1 MLNTT
6 PAEAIAFAKAAS
18 FDAVMKQI
26 RYINM
31 VKKSILLYG
40 GGGIQA
46 KFGRPQ
52 TGVVPDSTNMG
63 LSR

>member
-40 GGGIQA
+40 GGIQA